1 MLKIHQIFLIKF
13 FSLFVGALFLFSVL
27 MYISLRES
35 TIEHNRMDLQHTI
48 KLISLNM
55 EVVDDLDLY
64 TLQVH
69 KTTGYRVT
77 FIDADGVVIAESN
90 TDKNAME
97 NHANRYEIMRSNTED
112 FPYIVRY
119 SNTLKT
125 DFLYVANKCVYHGKT
140 IYFRLSMSLEKTLLD
155 FYSLWIKLA
164 IAFLIVMGIAFY
176 FSRVMSQKITY
187 DISQITHYLEEIA
200 NKNYNAFLKTK
211 HFYEFLEISL
221 MLKNLVKKLTSREKQ
236 KRKYTAKLRLMNKQ
250 REDILSA
257 VSHELKNP
265 VASIMGYAQ
274 TLEEDPNVSLAIRM
288 KFLSK
293 ISSNGEKI
301 IQILDRLALSVK
313 LENNDLKII
322 ESTFDL
328 KVLFDEIVSNL
339 SLKYKDREIVV
350 KADSTIISADKTM
363 MELILI
369 NLLDNALKYSES
381 DVELVVEDSVVSVID
396 HGIGIKEDDISRV
409 TEKFYRVNKNSWD
422 NSMGIGLA
430 MVNHSLKAHNS
441 ELKITSVYGKGS
453 SFSFSIKEMLNPN

>member
-35 TIEHNRMDLQHTI
+35 TIEHNRTGLEHSI
-48 KLISLNM
+48 ILIGLELESI
-55 EVVDDLDLY
+55 DDLDL
-64 TLQVH
+64 LA
-69 KTTGYRVT
+69 YRVHDKT
-77 FIDADGVVIAESN
+77 DLRVTIIDNDGVVIAESN
-90 TDKNAME
+90 TDKKTME
-97 NHANRYEIMRSNTED
+97 NHGNRYEVMQANRETFS
-112 FPYIVRY
+112 YSVRY
-119 SNTLKT
+119 SKTLKE
-125 DFLYVANKCVYHGKT
+125 DFLYVAKKYVYHAKP
-140 IYFRLSMSLEKTLLD
+140 IYLRLSMSLEKTLHD

-164 IAFLIVMGIAFY
+164 IAFLIVMIIAFY
-176 FSRVMSQKITY
+176 IAKLMSQRVVY
-187 DISQITHYLEEIA
+187 DIEQITNFLDEIA
-200 NKNYNAFLKTK
+200 NKNYNAFIKTK
-211 HFYEFLEISL
+211 YFYEFLEISL

-274 TLEEDPNVSLAIRM
+274 TLEEDPDVSLAIRM

-322 ESTFDL
+322 ESEFDL

-339 SLKYKDREIVV
+339 SLKYKDREIIVR
-350 KADSTIISADKTM
+350 ANSAIISADKTM
-363 MELILI
+363 IELILI

-381 DVELVVEDSVVSVID
+381 DVELVLQDSVVSVID
-396 HGIGIKEDDISRV
+396 KGIGIKEDDIPKV
-409 TEKFYRVNKNSWD
+409 AEKFYRVNKNSWD

-430 MVNHSLKAHNS
+430 MVSHSLKAHKS
-441 ELKITSVYGKGS
+441 ELNIASEYGKGS
-453 SFSFSIKEMLNPN
+453 IFSFSIKEMQKK